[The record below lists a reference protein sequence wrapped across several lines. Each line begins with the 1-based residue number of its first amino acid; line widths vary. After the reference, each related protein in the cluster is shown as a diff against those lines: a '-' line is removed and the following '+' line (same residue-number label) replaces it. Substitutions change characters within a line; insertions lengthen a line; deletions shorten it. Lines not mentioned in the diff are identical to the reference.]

1 MQRGHYTAYVKER
14 DKSSWLLCNDKA
26 VIHIGEDLK
35 DPEMSYV
42 LLYESA

>member
-26 VIHIGEDLK
+26 VIHIELDLK
-35 DPEMSYV
+35 DSEMSYV
-42 LLYESA
+42 LFYESA